1 MARNKD
7 KKPKKQ
13 PELEA
18 EKQPEA
24 QAEMQPDNRDDAL
37 FERMQRNKKRRKRRI
52 WITVICIVL
61 AVLIALTATVII
73 LRNRVRRKFASNTA
87 DVLTYAA
94 SVGSIST
101 TVSGSGT
108 LQDVDLQDV
117 TVPADVEV
125 EEIVVEANQ
134 KVSEGDVIA
143 KLDLSSVMS
152 AMSKVQS
159 ELDDFDD
166 QLSDAEDDAVSTS
179 LKAGVSGR
187 VKAVYCAE
195 DDAVADCM
203 YENGALMILSV
214 DGYMSAELP
223 AGSLQVGDSLTAKFG
238 DDEADAVVDSIDGD
252 TALVL
257 VDDDGPAEG
266 ETVSF
271 YTEDDETVGSAEA
284 TVHNPLKIT
293 GFAGTVS
300 SVNVSE
306 GDKVSAST
314 SVLTLSD
321 TEYSANYEAILRS
334 REEKEEELME
344 LLKLYHDG
352 ALLSPISGS
361 VTYIADLD
369 AETDDTA
376 LLYDTAAGSTDQ
388 LIATLSPDAL
398 MSITINVDETD
409 ILSLEKEQTVEIT
422 VDSIGEDV
430 FEGTV
435 AEINKT
441 ASSTSGVTNYS
452 TEIRLE
458 KNEKMLAGMNADAVI
473 RIQGVDDA
481 IIIPVDA
488 LHQTSDSAYVYTS
501 YDEETKQYGGMVEVT
516 TGLSNSNYVEIT
528 SGLSEGQ
535 TVYYTERQSGNPFF
549 GGMSGF
555 GDMGGFSMPS
565 GDFGGNMPSGGFS
578 GMPGGSM
585 PGGRGQSGGFSGMPG
600 GRSQGGSMPGG
611 GNRSFD

>member
-1 MARNKD
+1 MARNKE
-7 KKPKKQ
+7 KQPKKQ
-13 PELEA
+13 PEVQPEKQA
-18 EKQPEA
+18 EKLPE
-24 QAEMQPDNRDDAL
+24 NRDDAL

-73 LRNRVRRKFASNTA
+73 LRNRVRKKFASNTA

-143 KLDLSSVMS
+143 TLDLSSVMS

-159 ELDDFDD
+159 ELDAFDK
-166 QLSDAEDDAVSTS
+166 QLSDAEDDAVSTTV
-179 LKAGVSGR
+179 KAGVSGR
-187 VKAVYCAE
+187 VKAIYCAE

-203 YENGALMILSV
+203 YKNGALMVLSV
-214 DGYMSAELP
+214 DGYMAAELP
-223 AGSLQVGDSLTAKFG
+223 AGSLQAGDSLTAKFG
-238 DDEADAVVDSIDGD
+238 DDAADAVVDSIDGD

-266 ETVSF
+266 EKVSF
-271 YTEDDETVGSAEA
+271 YTEEDAAVGSAEV

-314 SVLTLSD
+314 SVLTLRD

-334 REEKEEELME
+334 REEKEEEQME

-361 VTYIADLD
+361 VTYVEDLA
-369 AETDDTA
+369 AETDETA
-376 LLYDTAAGSTDQ
+376 LLYGYGTESESTDQ

-422 VDSIGEDV
+422 VDSIGEET

-435 AEINKT
+435 TEINKT
-441 ASSTSGVTNYS
+441 AASASGVTNYS
-452 TEIRLE
+452 AEIRLD
-458 KNEKMLAGMNADAVI
+458 KNEKMLAGMSADAVI

-501 YDEETKQYGGMVEVT
+501 YDEETKEYGGMVEVT
-516 TGLSNSNYVEIT
+516 TGLSNSNYVEII
-528 SGLSEGQ
+528 SGIKEGQ
-535 TVYYTERQSGNPFF
+535 TVYYTEHRSGNPFF
-549 GGMSGF
+549 GAMGGFGGMGDMSGF
-555 GDMGGFSMPS
+555 GDMGSFGGSMPS
-565 GDFGGNMPSGGFS
+565 GGN
-578 GMPGGSM
+578 M

-600 GRSQGGSMPGG
+600 GRGQGGAS
-611 GNRSFD
+611 RSFG